1 MGATTDEKPSPF
13 DRHRK
18 AGLAEVLAKLP
29 TPDGKRFT
37 TAFEHGSLLVEIFAP
52 RGVDTQKPHSRDEG
66 YIVIQGTGEF
76 VNGEQ
81 RLTFEPGDFLFA
93 AAGEVHRFE
102 NFTDD
107 FVTWVIFYGPE
118 GGEKEI

>member
-1 MGATTDEKPSPF
+1 MGATTDEKSSPF

-18 AGLAEVLAKLP
+18 AGLADVLAKLP
-29 TPDGKRFT
+29 APDGKHFT
-37 TAFEHGSLLVEIFAP
+37 TAFEHGSLLIELFAP
-52 RGVDTQKPHSRDEG
+52 RGVDTQKPHTRDEA
-66 YIVIQGTGEF
+66 YIVIRGTGEF

-81 RLTFEPGDFLFA
+81 RLPFEPGDFLFA

-118 GGEKEI
+118 GGEKEN